1 MVVIILAKPYMSS
14 YSVTLSTEYFY
25 KMSKS
30 GQEED
35 EGRMRSLSGGTSKA
49 VDHRMSSG
57 DDTFSEG
64 GPSRRSYVFEAFR
77 PRSKSD
83 SKRYR
88 PTFISTLRASGSSGR
103 NSPKSLGHTLPPVY
117 RTRNIINQAESSDYK
132 RPRAGSE
139 GKHGPVSK
147 MMGLIHN
154 RSHSVSGDAAAKRIG
169 ATSGFQSTG
178 TSLRRQLIDPEKRR
192 SFLTHG
198 SFDGFC
204 HHRALIHR
212 NDSKR
217 VPSNPR
223 AEKIDIEDLGE
234 NEDLIFVKF
243 FQHFHCYDIIPISGK
258 LVVFDTQLLVKRA
271 FFALVENGVR
281 AAPLWDSTKH
291 QFVGMLTITDFI
303 HILRTYY
310 KSPLVRME
318 ELEEHK
324 LETWRNVL
332 KTKIK
337 PLYSIGPEASL
348 YEAIKMLI
356 NKKVHRLPV
365 IDPLTGNVLYVLTHK
380 RILKFLFLYMAEL
393 PSPSYLSKSLKNLKI
408 GTYENIATIKESTP
422 VIMALNN
429 FVERRVSALPIVN
442 DKAKVVDIYTKFD
455 VIYLAAERTYDN
467 LDITVKKALQYRSEC
482 FEGVLTCKVEDKLK
496 DVLEKMVD
504 SEVHRLV
511 IVDHEDHVVGII
523 SLSDILK
530 FLVFQSTGKMR
541 K

>member
-258 LVVFDTQLLVKRA
+258 LVVFDTQLLELELLHCGI
-271 FFALVENGVR
+271 ALNIN
-281 AAPLWDSTKH
+281 L
-291 QFVGMLTITDFI
+291 
-303 HILRTYY
+303 
-310 KSPLVRME
+310 LVRME

-530 FLVFQSTGKMR
+530 FLVFQSTESSPLREPTTAVSKFLSEQMF
-541 K
+541 